1 MAEVIY
7 VITNEAMPDLV
18 KIGRTSDTVES
29 RIAQLSAPTG
39 VPLAFEC
46 YFAAEVENAVK
57 LERTLHQ
64 LFADERIN
72 RRREFFRVDA
82 EKVVLAIGIGP
93 FTEVTPGKSELD
105 SEDEEAIKRVK
116 ARRSRLRLDA
126 IGINPGNELFFSR
139 DESIS
144 AFVVESGK
152 VELENEVLS
161 LSAAALKLLQRMGYK
176 SQAASGSEYWIFD
189 GELLD
194 ERRRR
199 LEDEQFGEAAGD

>member
-1 MAEVIY
+1 MCLQTRRCLISSRLDTQA
-7 VITNEAMPDLV
+7 
-18 KIGRTSDTVES
+18 KTVES
-29 RIAQLSAPTG
+29 RIAQLSSHTG
-39 VPLAFEC
+39 IPLAFEC
-46 YFAAEVENAVK
+46 YFAAEVENAGK

-93 FTEVTPGKSELD
+93 FTEVTPGHSELD

-116 ARRSRLRLDA
+116 SRRSRLRLDA
-126 IGINPGNELFFSR
+126 LGINPGCELLFSR

-144 AFVVESGK
+144 ATVVEGGK
-152 VELENEVLS
+152 VELEGEVLS
-161 LSAAALKLLQRMGYK
+161 LSAAALRLLQNMGYK
-176 SQAASGSEYWIFD
+176 SQAASGSDYWVFD

-199 LEDEQFGEAAGD
+199 MEEEQFGEAASS